1 MRFFAIIW
9 VIVISTSVA
18 FAEDGAQ
25 DSLIR
30 VEVNLFMEALKTG
43 QGDVAASMFSS
54 SAYET
59 VDLMLG
65 SLKRSYN
72 DNPEVTL
79 RRLSGSGYTIAAEE
93 IEDWE
98 KEAYL
103 AATLSLPMISARY
116 LPYEISIDTVQLDN
130 REALVQM
137 VFTTA
142 TGVEIPQE
150 ATLSFEEDYWRISS
164 FMGITAFP

>member
-1 MRFFAIIW
+1 MRAFGLIGVVIIFSCGAI
-9 VIVISTSVA
+9 
-18 FAEDGAQ
+18 AEDAVL
-25 DSLIR
+25 DSLVR
-30 VEVNLFMEALKTG
+30 VEVNLFMEALKSG
-43 QGDVAASMFSS
+43 QGEIAAAMFSS

-59 VDLMLG
+59 VELMLG
-65 SLKRSYN
+65 SLKQSYD

-79 RRLSGSGYTIAAEE
+79 RRLSGSGYSIEAEQ

-103 AATLSLPMISARY
+103 EATLSLPMISARY
-116 LPYEISIDTVQLDN
+116 APYEISIDTVQLDN

-137 VFTTA
+137 VFTTV

-150 ATLSFEEDYWRISS
+150 AILIFEDDNWKISS